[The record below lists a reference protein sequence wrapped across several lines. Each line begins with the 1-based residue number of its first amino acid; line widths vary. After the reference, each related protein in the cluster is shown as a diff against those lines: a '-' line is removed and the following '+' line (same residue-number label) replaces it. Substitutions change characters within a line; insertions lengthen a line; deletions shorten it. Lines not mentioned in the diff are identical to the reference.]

1 MTMFTGLIETICSVR
16 SVSRQAGTGGSSLA
30 IDLGGIANECK
41 LGDSIAINGACLT
54 IARLEGSL
62 ASFDISAETLEKS
75 NISRLTSSSEVN
87 IERAMKPSDR
97 FGGHFVLGHVDGT
110 ATIKAIEK
118 QNAFTHWTF
127 TAGPE
132 LLEGMVMKGSVAVN
146 GISLTIARLDN
157 NSFSVAI
164 IPETLRR
171 TTLHKANIGDSVN
184 IEIDII
190 VKTIKRQLEE
200 ILPKKQSLTAEKLRE
215 LGF

>member
-1 MTMFTGLIETICSVR
+1 MFTGLVETMCSVR
-16 SVSRQAGTGGSSLA
+16 SVSRQAGTGGSSLT
-30 IDLGGIANECK
+30 IDLGEIAHECT

-62 ASFDISAETLEKS
+62 ASFDISPETLEKS
-75 NISRLTSSSEVN
+75 TLGRLTSSSVVN

-118 QNAFTHWTF
+118 QSDFTYWTF

-132 LLEGMVMKGSVAVN
+132 LLEGMVKKGSVAVD
-146 GISLTIARLDN
+146 GISLTIAHLDGTG
-157 NSFSVAI
+157 FGVAI
-164 IPETLRR
+164 IPETLKR
-171 TTLHKANIGDSVN
+171 TTLNKAKIGDSVN

-190 VKTIKRQLEE
+190 VKTVKKQLDG
-200 ILPKKQSLTAEKLRE
+200 ILPKKQSLTAERLRE